1 MDPSQLPLSL
11 PGFPKK
17 SSRWHISPML
27 FLVAGA
33 VFFQSHAHASSAHLF
48 RNTSAPPEGTVAVLT
63 VTQEVIEKAE
73 KTDVCWQT
81 IVSDRERAQR
91 QYESQSWL
99 VKYWQPILGGL
110 LGAAVGYKF
119 TGNYGPKS
127 EKLWFYPTILAGV
140 AVGAVAGP
148 GMVAGAYGGGIL
160 AQHFWPTKLPLT
172 IMLSMIGGILGDA
185 LMKLL
190 FPDSPPKALLQKPQP
205 GQYLANQQFYIET
218 TCVPTTRVTYTEKPY
233 RVTYQFKGEKRS
245 ALFDDYPGEHIKLN
259 SDGRPVNEKPKA
271 GPPAVRVSEK
281 K

>member
-1 MDPSQLPLSL
+1 MDPSQPSFSL

-17 SSRWHISPML
+17 SLHWRIFPTL
-27 FLVAGA
+27 FLGIGMAL
-33 VFFQSHAHASSAHLF
+33 FQAQAHASNASLF
-48 RNTSAPPEGTVAVLT
+48 RNMSTPPEDTVAVLT

-110 LGAAVGYKF
+110 LGGAVGYKF
-119 TGNYGPKS
+119 TRNYGPKS

-172 IMLSMIGGILGDA
+172 IMLSMIGGILGDG

-190 FPDSPPKALLQKPQP
+190 FPDSPPKELLQKPQP
-205 GQYLANQQFYIET
+205 GQYLANQQFYLET

-245 ALFDDYPGEHIKLN
+245 ALFDYYPGERIRLN
-259 SDGRPVNEKPKA
+259 SDGRPANEKPKA
-271 GPPAVRVSEK
+271 GPPAVRVSERK
-281 K
+281 